1 GPPAEQDESLL
12 GGGDAV
18 DGISAG
24 FQGDAKGLQLG
35 FFVVDDQQGDG
46 LLQGHACSD
55 PAERPGRLAKAS
67 RNCASL
73 GGLLSTRST
82 FGGLSASARMRCP
95 QPVRRITGV
104 AGDFSLTA
112 AATLRPST

>member
-1 GPPAEQDESLL
+1 EQIEGLQ

-18 DGISAG
+18 DGIAG
-24 FQGDAKGLQLG
+24 GIQGGTERLQLG
-35 FFVVDDQQGDG
+35 FLIVDDQQGDG

-104 AGDFSLTA
+104 AEDFSFMA
-112 AATLRPST
+112 